1 MADNGI
7 RGARRGRTSRRNLVR
22 GVAVL
27 AAASLL
33 AACGG
38 DDGADTASGD
48 GGGGSDEPIKIGMVS
63 ALTGPVAAYGVQTVN
78 AFQLAA
84 RDINEAGGIMG
95 RQVEVEVVDNQ
106 SKPDAVPSLMRQ
118 LASDGACLLLGAS
131 SSPVTIV
138 AAGAAD
144 QLKVPLIVPMEA
156 ADAIIGEGR
165 EWVFKVAPSVLAEN
179 GWPAQTIRATMA
191 AAEESGVQPQTAL
204 IIAASTGAYPEA
216 VQAWTRT
223 LQEEYPEVKLID
235 TISVDEATTTDF
247 APLVSQARS
256 LDPDLLIFGGNPQSA
271 FLFYP
276 ALERSGWDPMAT
288 VGVLGG
294 NTNTKFIESV
304 GPAAAE
310 LDIAGNYWTPN
321 LKGEG
326 EFTPQRFFDDYTA
339 EYGDEPDG
347 VGAYYYATMGLVADA
362 ITAADGNCEDPEAI
376 RDALRETEIDGIS
389 GDDTGMFIVN
399 HGVNFND
406 KGLNDEAVGLV
417 TQIQDGEYI
426 PVFPEDVALAPIVFP
441 RPGHQ

>member
-1 MADNGI
+1 MSDKIAGV
-7 RGARRGRTSRRNLVR
+7 GQGRRSRRRLVR
-22 GVAVL
+22 GVAAL

-33 AACGG
+33 VACG
-38 DDGADTASGD
+38 DDGGGDTASP
-48 GGGGSDEPIKIGMVS
+48 GGGGGEEGPIKIGMVS

-84 RDINEAGGIMG
+84 EHINEAGGIMG
-95 RQVEVEVVDNQ
+95 RQVEVQVVDNQ

-165 EWVFKVAPSVLAEN
+165 EYVFKVAPSILAEN
-179 GWPAQTIRATMA
+179 GWPAQTVRATMA
-191 AAEESGVQPQTAL
+191 AAEESGVIPKTAL

-223 LQEEYPEVKLID
+223 LKEEYPEVEIVG

-247 APLVSQARS
+247 APLVSQARTMN
-256 LDPDLLIFGGNPQSA
+256 PDLLIFGGNPQSA
-271 FLFYP
+271 FQFYP
-276 ALERSGWDPMAT
+276 ALERSGWVPMAT
-288 VGVLGG
+288 IGVLGG
-294 NTNTKFIESV
+294 NTNTKFIETV
-304 GPAAAE
+304 GQAAAE

-321 LKGEG
+321 LEGEG
-326 EFTPQRFFDDYTA
+326 EFTPQRFFDDYVK

-347 VGAYYYATMGLVADA
+347 VGAYYYATMGLVAEA
-362 ITAADGNCEDPEAI
+362 ITAAEGNCEDPAAI
-376 RDALRETEIDGIS
+376 RDALRELEIDGIS

-406 KGLNDEAVGLV
+406 KGLNEEAVGLV

-426 PVFPEDVALAPIVFP
+426 PVFPEDVAKAPIVFP
-441 RPGHQ
+441 QPGQQ

>member
-1 MADNGI
+1 MADKGI
-7 RGARRGRTSRRNLVR
+7 LGVGRGRRSRRNVVR
-22 GVAVL
+22 GVAAL
-27 AAASLL
+27 TAASLL

-38 DDGADTASGD
+38 DDGDAAGGE
-48 GGGGSDEPIKIGMVS
+48 GGGEPIKIGMVA
-63 ALTGPVAAYGVQTVN
+63 ALTGPVAAYGVQTAN
-78 AFQLAA
+78 AFQLAV
-84 RDINEAGGIMG
+84 RDINAAGGIMD
-95 RQVEVEVVDNQ
+95 RQVEVQIVDNQ

-118 LASDGACLLLGAS
+118 LASDGSCLLLGAS

-165 EWVFKVAPSVLAEN
+165 QFVFKVAPSVLAEN

-191 AAEESGVQPQTAL
+191 AAKESGVVPETAL

-223 LQEEYPEVKLID
+223 LQAEFPDVDILN

-256 LDPDLLIFGGNPQSA
+256 INPDLLIFGGNPQSA

-276 ALERSGWDPMAT
+276 ALQRSGWVPMAT
-288 VGVLGG
+288 IGVLGG
-294 NTNTKFIESV
+294 NTNTKFIETV
-304 GPAAAE
+304 GQAAAE
-310 LDIAGNYWTPN
+310 NDIAGNYWTPN
-321 LKGEG
+321 LEGEG
-326 EFTPQRFFDDYTA
+326 EFTPQRFFDDYVE

-347 VGAYYYATMGLVADA
+347 VGAYYYASMGLIADA

-376 RDALRETEIDGIS
+376 RDALRETEIDGMS
-389 GDDTGMFIVN
+389 GDKNGMFIVN
-399 HGVNFND
+399 HGVEFSE
-406 KGLNDEAVGLV
+406 KGLNDAAVGLV
-417 TQIQDGEYI
+417 TQIQGGEYI
-426 PVFPEDVALAPIVFP
+426 PVFPEDVALAPIVLP